1 MRYTAVIEKGQ
12 ESGFVAY
19 IPALKGCVSQGETRK
34 NAMANLKEAAE
45 AYIET
50 LIEDH
55 LPVPPEVEIQEVELE
70 VA

>member
-1 MRYTAVIEKGQ
+1 MRYTAIVEHGK

-19 IPALKGCVSQGETRK
+19 IPALKGCVSQGPTFDV
-34 NAMANLKEAAE
+34 ALANLKEAAE
-45 AYIET
+45 AYVES

-55 LPVPPEVEIQEVELE
+55 LPVPEEVELRQLELE